1 MPEEAADG
9 LNQCAS
15 SMSVSFPQASKGTNP
30 KKSIHQ
36 TRDARSQSQL
46 VRHLVL
52 AYQIEQAITEGRA
65 SSQAQV
71 ARQLGLTRARLS
83 QIMALRRLA
92 PAIQE
97 RLLLDDDA
105 KTRDLKERDMRPIL
119 RIEDWSAQ
127 VREFDGLVEKQHRRR
142 RGAGLVGTAVTSG
155 S

>member
-9 LNQCAS
+9 LNQNAS

-36 TRDARSQSQL
+36 LRDARNQSQL

-97 RLLLDDDA
+97 RLLLNDDA
-105 KTRDLKERDMRPIL
+105 RAKDLKERDMRPIL
-119 RIEDWSAQ
+119 RLTTDRAQ
-127 VREFDGLVEKQHRRR
+127 FGAFDQLVSGL
-142 RGAGLVGTAVTSG
+142 
-155 S
+155 

>member
-9 LNQCAS
+9 LGQKLS
-15 SMSVSFPQASKGTNP
+15 SLSVSFPRASKGTNP

-52 AYQIEQAITEGRA
+52 AYQIEQVITDGRA
-65 SSQAQV
+65 STYAQV

-83 QIMALRRLA
+83 QVMALRRLA

-105 KTRDLKERDMRPIL
+105 KTKDLRERDMRPIL
-119 RIEDWSAQ
+119 RIEDGAAQ
-127 VREFDGLVEKQHRRR
+127 LREFESLVERQHRRR
-142 RGAGLVGTAVTSG
+142 RGAGLAGT
-155 S
+155 

>member
-9 LNQCAS
+9 LNQNAS
-15 SMSVSFPQASKGTNP
+15 SMSVSFPQAFKGTNP

-36 TRDARSQSQL
+36 TGDARNQSQL

-52 AYQIEQAITEGRA
+52 AYQIEQAITKGRA

-71 ARQLGLTRARLS
+71 AKQLGLTRARLS

-105 KTRDLKERDMRPIL
+105 KTKNLKERDMRPIL
-119 RIEDWSAQ
+119 RLAIDRAQISAFNQ
-127 VREFDGLVEKQHRRR
+127 LVSGL
-142 RGAGLVGTAVTSG
+142 
-155 S
+155 

>member
-1 MPEEAADG
+1 MHEEAADG
-9 LNQCAS
+9 LGQNPS
-15 SMSVSFPQASKGTNP
+15 SMSVSFPRASKGTNP

-36 TRDARSQSQL
+36 TRDARNQSQL

-52 AYQIEQAITEGRA
+52 AYQIEQAIAEGRA

-97 RLLLDDDA
+97 RLLLDDDT
-105 KTRDLKERDMRPIL
+105 KTKDLKERDMRPIL
-119 RIEDWSAQ
+119 RLTDDRAQ
-127 VREFDGLVEKQHRRR
+127 IGVFDQLVSGL
-142 RGAGLVGTAVTSG
+142 
-155 S
+155 

>member
-9 LNQCAS
+9 LNQNAS
-15 SMSVSFPQASKGTNP
+15 SMSVSFPQAFKGTNP

-71 ARQLGLTRARLS
+71 AKQLGLTRARLS

-105 KTRDLKERDMRPIL
+105 KTKNLKERDMRPIL
-119 RIEDWSAQ
+119 RLAIDRAQISAFNQ
-127 VREFDGLVEKQHRRR
+127 LVTGL
-142 RGAGLVGTAVTSG
+142 
-155 S
+155 